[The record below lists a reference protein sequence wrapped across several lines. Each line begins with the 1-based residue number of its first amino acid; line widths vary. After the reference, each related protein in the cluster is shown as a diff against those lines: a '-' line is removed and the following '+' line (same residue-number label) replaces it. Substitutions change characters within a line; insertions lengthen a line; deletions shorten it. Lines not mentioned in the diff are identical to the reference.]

1 MVLAKP
7 LLNVHFL
14 LIHHLGGASFLV
26 EELVDKEHLV
36 FLLLTHLAL
45 PVHLLD
51 PLASVVDFLLDGHA
65 FVEGG
70 LTL

>member
-1 MVLAKP
+1 MVLAQP
-7 LLNVHFL
+7 LLNVLFL
-14 LIHHLGGASFLV
+14 LIHHLGSSRFLV
-26 EELVDKEHLV
+26 DELVYEEHLV

-45 PVHLLD
+45 QVHLLD
-51 PLASVVDFLLDGHA
+51 PLSPVVDFLLDDHA